1 MTMTSVGR
9 DNLVRRLAGQ
19 NSSVDRKIPK
29 TGGRGKPLPYGM
41 VGNVPQQGTGESG
54 TRPYGKP
61 QGTGE
66 SGTRPY
72 GEPRIFPGHGGSPP
86 PLRDGGETSRN
97 GGRAATEGR
106 PYGVS
111 GESQQNRTTRGSNPR
126 KKPQQPGQRDN
137 KQRGEVTMPEQ
148 GAELS
153 VLEGTV
159 SSLIFQNE
167 ENGYTILRLDVLS
180 LIHI

>member
-1 MTMTSVGR
+1 MT
-9 DNLVRRLAGQ
+9 RRADPQGKIPALTG
-19 NSSVDRKIPK
+19 KIPK

-106 PYGVS
+106 PYDVFSVPFGFGVTQARFR
-111 GESQQNRTTRGSNPR
+111 GCGGHRIAQGRNCPVGAGLLTRPPFVDHDARRARRLKGRS
-126 KKPQQPGQRDN
+126 PQR
-137 KQRGEVTMPEQ
+137 
-148 GAELS
+148 
-153 VLEGTV
+153 
-159 SSLIFQNE
+159 
-167 ENGYTILRLDVLS
+167 
-180 LIHI
+180 